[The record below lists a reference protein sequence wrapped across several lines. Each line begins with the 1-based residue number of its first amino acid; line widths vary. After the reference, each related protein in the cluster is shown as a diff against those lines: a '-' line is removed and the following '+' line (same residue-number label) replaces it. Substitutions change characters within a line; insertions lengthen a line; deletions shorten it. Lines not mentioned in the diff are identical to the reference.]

1 MFYHTHTKIRK
12 SIKVKYCRKLAILHR
27 KKLEEK
33 ELKQRQK
40 EKYYMFD
47 SNSINIDE
55 VLIQAEKKGNK

>member
-1 MFYHTHTKIRK
+1 MQRQQCIEGFTEQ
-12 SIKVKYCRKLAILHR
+12 
-27 KKLEEK
+27 EEK